1 MERVSAAEAEY
12 LRAWGVEL
20 GGVVSGKV
28 VNDKA
33 LSGMTANGKALSG
46 MTANGKALS
55 GMTANGKALSGMTAN
70 GKALEVSRLVSL
82 REEGLARLKGMRL
95 EVPCCVVARSE
106 AKGEVEVVKEGVG
119 VLKEKVE
126 GYSIYVLL

>member
-33 LSGMTANGKALSG
+33 LSGMTANGKAL
-46 MTANGKALS
+46 
-55 GMTANGKALSGMTAN
+55 
-70 GKALEVSRLVSL
+70 EVSRLVSL
-82 REEGLARLKGMRL
+82 REEGLARLKGMRF

-106 AKGEVEVVKEGVG
+106 VKGEMEVVKEGVG

>member
-33 LSGMTANGKALSG
+33 LSGMTANGKAL
-46 MTANGKALS
+46 N
-55 GMTANGKALSGMTAN
+55 GMTAN

-95 EVPCCVVARSE
+95 EVPCCVVAMSE
-106 AKGEVEVVKEGVG
+106 VKGEIEVVKEGVG

>member
-1 MERVSAAEAEY
+1 MSAVEAEY
-12 LRAWGVEL
+12 LQGWGV
-20 GGVVSGKV
+20 G
-28 VNDKA
+28 
-33 LSGMTANGKALSG
+33 LSGTVR
-46 MTANGKALS
+46 
-55 GMTANGKALSGMTAN
+55 

-106 AKGEVEVVKEGVG
+106 VKEEIEVLKEGVG
-119 VLKEKVE
+119 LLKEKVE

>member
-1 MERVSAAEAEY
+1 MSAAEGEY

-20 GGVVSGKV
+20 GGSAV
-28 VNDKA
+28 
-33 LSGMTANGKALSG
+33 
-46 MTANGKALS
+46 
-55 GMTANGKALSGMTAN
+55 N

-82 REEGLARLKGMRL
+82 REEGLARLKGMHL

-106 AKGEVEVVKEGVG
+106 AKGEMEVVKEGVG

>member
-20 GGVVSGKV
+20 GSAVSGKALNGMTV
-28 VNDKA
+28 SGKA
-33 LSGMTANGKALSG
+33 LNGMTVSGKALSG
-46 MTANGKALS
+46 I
-55 GMTANGKALSGMTAN
+55 TAN

-82 REEGLARLKGMRL
+82 REEGLVRLKGMRL

-106 AKGEVEVVKEGVG
+106 VKGEMEVVKEGVG

>member
-1 MERVSAAEAEY
+1 MERVSAAEGEY

-33 LSGMTANGKALSG
+33 LSGMTANGKALNG
-46 MTANGKALS
+46 MTVS
-55 GMTANGKALSGMTAN
+55 GKALSGMTAN

-106 AKGEVEVVKEGVG
+106 VKGEMEVVKEGVG